1 MEEILKQILSELKGL
16 KEAQDRTNE
25 RLNNIESDISEIK
38 VDIKAIK
45 GNEEA
50 IKNFLL
56 NSDNTFR

>member
-25 RLNNIESDISEIK
+25 RLDNIEYDISEIK

-45 GNEEA
+45 GNEA
-50 IKNFLL
+50 V
-56 NSDNTFR
+56 